1 MGSQADHCCEEQT
14 WPPRSRCVITYHHCR
29 SHNIDLISLHC
40 SDRPLLI
47 AFGECEDSLQVP
59 GDSCPLHS
67 HYELVRVR
75 ACVCAA
81 CRMRAMCH
89 SARRPPDEAII
100 SCRPQGPLVK
110 LASIFSLFLILFTCF
125 AILFL
130 VFCSLNDC
138 QLFAKGKLKKKDA
151 KCQNDE

>member
-14 WPPRSRCVITYHHCR
+14 WSPRSRCVITSHRCR

-59 GDSCPLHS
+59 GDSCPLRS
-67 HYELVRVR
+67 HYELVCV
-75 ACVCAA
+75 CVCAA

-110 LASIFSLFLILFTCF
+110 LASIFSLSHSLYLLCLFLI
-125 AILFL
+125 
-130 VFCSLNDC
+130 FCSLNDC
-138 QLFAKGKLKKKDA
+138 QNFLQKENSMPKL
-151 KCQNDE
+151 